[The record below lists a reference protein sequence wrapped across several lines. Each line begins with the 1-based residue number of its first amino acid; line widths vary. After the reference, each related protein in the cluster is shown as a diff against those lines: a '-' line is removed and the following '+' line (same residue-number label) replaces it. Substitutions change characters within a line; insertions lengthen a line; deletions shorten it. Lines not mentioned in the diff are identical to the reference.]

1 MSDTIFSTVREQLNA
16 LEQALAAVQLW
27 DAQPPS
33 PEALQS
39 TIPFMYDTL
48 RIEQWLQWVFIPRM
62 HALLDAGADLP
73 DSCSIHPLAEHEWSG
88 RATRPVQV
96 LATLAHLDALLMKHG
111 GAH

>member
-1 MSDTIFSTVREQLNA
+1 MSDTIFSTLREQLTA
-16 LEQALAAVQLW
+16 LEQALVVAQLW

-48 RIEQWLQWVFIPRM
+48 RLEQWLQWVFIPRM
-62 HALLDAGADLP
+62 HALLDAGAPLP
-73 DSCSIHPLAEHEWSG
+73 STSSIHPMAEHEWGS
-88 RATRPVQV
+88 RLKPMPTHV
-96 LATLAHLDALLMKHG
+96 LATLAQLDALIS